1 MSGFCFGISDYK
13 VLYSEYEQLV
23 DAFSWSLSD
32 IKELSYR
39 ERKHWVERYL
49 YKLELE
55 YQRQHRQ
62 NNQAQTIIGQAIG
75 GIPTFGGVPLR

>member
-1 MSGFCFGISDYK
+1 MVDGFG
-13 VLYSEYEQLV
+13 
-23 DAFSWSLSD
+23 WSLSD
-32 IKELSYR
+32 IKELPFR

-49 YKLELE
+49 YKLEQE

-75 GIPTFGGVPLR
+75 GMTTFGGVPLR